1 MRDESDKT
9 INANYTYR
17 MSHIKKLRE
26 ISEKTFI
33 PVSALIRK
41 ALIEFFKKCE
51 KDEQKD

>member
-9 INANYTYR
+9 IRVSHTYR

-41 ALIEFFKKCE
+41 ALIKFFKEYE